1 MLLYCCRSML
11 CRTLLLLW
19 LPIVVV
25 HVCTAELIP
34 LRRSTLHCC
43 HRLCCCTLSKHNTQ
57 HAIQG
62 CHLSALPCPARVG
75 KMLVYGAVLG
85 CLDPVLSIAAAL
97 TCRSPFLSPRDPE
110 GRAKS
115 TAARRRMSL
124 AAGGRR
130 RVSLCIEYVYI
141 YIYIYMCIC
150 ICICIHISYIALIR
164 TLNVQR
170 VYHLCVQL

>member
-1 MLLYCCRSML
+1 MFALLS
-11 CRTLLLLW
+11 
-19 LPIVVV
+19 LPMSPLVPAYYTNY
-25 HVCTAELIP
+25 TA
-34 LRRSTLHCC
+34 T
-43 HRLCCCTLSKHNTQ
+43 THNNTVYVYI

-97 TCRSPFLSPRDPE
+97 TCRSPFLSPKDPE

-115 TAARRRMSL
+115 AAARRRMSL

-130 RVSLCIEYVYI
+130 RVTLYTIYLSLSLYIYIRFLYEYVYM
-141 YIYIYMCIC
+141 YIC
-150 ICICIHISYIALIR
+150 
-164 TLNVQR
+164 
-170 VYHLCVQL
+170 VYRINLCWL